1 MAGMFY
7 SLQEVAAKL
16 NKTKEEI
23 QEIVRQGRLREF
35 RDGPNL
41 LFKVDEVESLL
52 SDTRIMASGKSAPPP
67 PEPEPPAEEEV
78 DVFLSDA
85 SDVNAIEEPYYGLDQ
100 EELPELELEPELEEA
115 EQPETV
121 LRPELS
127 EDFGLQEAEEEPL
140 AEPGEVEEQPA
151 EEPAIE
157 PTGEEEF
164 SLELEPEPEPVEK
177 PAPEEAG
184 IVEDSIP
191 GLQPDTTQGPSI
203 DSELTNADTALSGMG
218 INVLGE
224 SDTEYKLSEDTMGET
239 IGSSEE
245 ASISE
250 IEEDVSLDSFGSGS
264 GLLDLSLQADDTS
277 LGGILD
283 EIYTPEGEGG
293 AQSPGTG
300 TTELD
305 AGTVAEQ
312 ILADEQFAAP
322 EPSVAALAQ
331 MYAEP
336 EPDSVSNAFGTMLFL
351 PLLAVI
357 YGMVVVVAGAV
368 GIVPNILESVQ
379 NFIWYIMGGLAFV
392 AVLMVAIPAMMAGG
406 GGVGRPKAPKPK
418 KAKAPKVKKTKP
430 PKAKKGKKGK

>member
-67 PEPEPPAEEEV
+67 PEPEPSAEEEV
-78 DVFLSDA
+78 DLFLSDA
-85 SDVNAIEEPYYGLDQ
+85 SDVNAVEEPYYGLE
-100 EELPELELEPELEEA
+100 EELPELELEPEPEQAEPPEA
-115 EQPETV
+115 AFG
-121 LRPELS
+121 PELA
-127 EDFGLQEAEEEPL
+127 EDFGPQEIEEPSAEES
-140 AEPGEVEEQPA
+140 AV
-151 EEPAIE
+151 EPA
-157 PTGEEEF
+157 GEEEF
-164 SLELEPEPEPVEK
+164 SLELEPEPEPVEEQ
-177 PAPEEAG
+177 APQAKEAEP
-184 IVEDSIP
+184 VEDSIP
-191 GLQPDTTQGPSI
+191 GLQPDTMEGPSI
-203 DSELTNADTALSGMG
+203 DSELTSADTALSGMG

-224 SDTEYKLSEDTMGET
+224 SDAEYKLSEDTMGET

-322 EPSVAALAQ
+322 EPRVAALAQ

-357 YGMVVVVAGAV
+357 YAMVVVVAGAV
-368 GIVPNILESVQ
+368 GVVPNILESVQ
-379 NFIWYIMGGLAFV
+379 NLIWYIMGGLAFV
-392 AVLMVAIPAMMAGG
+392 AILMVAIPAMMAGG
-406 GGVGRPKAPKPK
+406 GPKPVKAPKPK
-418 KAKAPKVKKTKP
+418 KVKERKPKKVKP
-430 PKAKKGKKGK
+430 PKPQKTKKGK

>member
-16 NKTKEEI
+16 NKTKEEVE
-23 QEIVRQGRLREF
+23 EIVRQGRLREF

-41 LFKVDEVESLL
+41 LFKVSEVESLL
-52 SDTRIMASGKSAPPP
+52 SDTRIMASGKSAAPR
-67 PEPEPPAEEEV
+67 PEPKAEEEV
-78 DVFLSDA
+78 DLFLSDA
-85 SDVNAIEEPYYGLDQ
+85 SDVNAVEEPYYGLEE
-100 EELPELELEPELEEA
+100 EELPELEAEVEEA
-115 EQPETV
+115 EQPEAS
-121 LRPELS
+121 LQPELA
-127 EDFGLQEAEEEPL
+127 DDLGPQGTEEPEERPA
-140 AEPGEVEEQPA
+140 AEPSA
-151 EEPAIE
+151 EAA
-157 PTGEEEF
+157 GEEEF
-164 SLELEPEPEPVEK
+164 PFELEPEPEPEEK
-177 PAPEEAG
+177 PAPEEAEL
-184 IVEDSIP
+184 VEDSIP
-191 GLQPDTTQGPSI
+191 GLQADTTQGPSI
-203 DSELTNADTALSGMG
+203 DNELTNADTALSGMG

-283 EIYTPEGEGG
+283 EIYTPESEGG
-293 AQSPGTG
+293 APLPGTG

-357 YGMVVVVAGAV
+357 YAMVVVVAGAV
-368 GIVPNILESVQ
+368 GVVPNILASVQ
-379 NFIWYIMGGLAFV
+379 NLIWYIMGGLAFV
-392 AVLMVAIPAMMAGG
+392 AVLMVAIPAMMGG
-406 GGVGRPKAPKPK
+406 GGGGRPAKAPKPK
-418 KAKAPKVKKTKP
+418 KEKAPKVKKTTP
-430 PKAKKGKKGK
+430 PKAKTGKKGK